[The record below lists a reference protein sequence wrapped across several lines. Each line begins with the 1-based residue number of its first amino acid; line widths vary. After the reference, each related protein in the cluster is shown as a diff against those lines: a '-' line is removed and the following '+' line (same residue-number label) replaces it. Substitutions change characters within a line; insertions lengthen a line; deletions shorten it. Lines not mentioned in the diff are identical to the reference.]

1 MDNKQLN
8 IELTDEIAG
17 GIYSNLAVISHSGSE
32 FVVDFIQMM
41 PNMPQARVR
50 SRIVMTPQN
59 TKRLMRA
66 LADNIQRYEAQ
77 FGRINDDQPNFP
89 PTNFS
94 GGPTQA

>member
-1 MDNKQLN
+1 MDNQQLN
-8 IELTDEIAG
+8 IELSDDVAA

-66 LADNIQRYEAQ
+66 LAENVQRYEAQ
-77 FGRINDDQPNFP
+77 FGRINDDQANFP
-89 PTNFS
+89 PTNFG
-94 GGPTQA
+94 GGPTSK